1 LTSKLARFV
10 AAYCHVLARG
20 EAGLTPQKSEA
31 ETFDLCDTPLKTVH
45 IAPWFRRREENST
58 VWGVAKSGS
67 DAVMAKG
74 SKDSMMPCKLKWWMD
89 EMD

>member
-45 IAPWFRRREENST
+45 IAPCSGAEKKILLF
-58 VWGVAKSGS
+58 GVLQNLV
-67 DAVMAKG
+67 VM
-74 SKDSMMPCKLKWWMD
+74 P
-89 EMD
+89 